1 MRGRGTKDIRGELR
15 ELILK
20 QTETLRAQT
29 FGGLTAQEA
38 EEYERR
44 QKKIHEL
51 CVKFSGALQ
60 EEAQESKRDEHSA
73 EDENLNLGRP
83 LRRPA

>member
-15 ELILK
+15 DLILK

-29 FGGLTAQEA
+29 FGGLTAQES
-38 EEYERR
+38 EQYEGR
-44 QKKIHEL
+44 QKRIHEL
-51 CVKFSGALQ
+51 CVKLSGALQ
-60 EEAQESKRDEHSA
+60 EEALAEERDRQRKE
-73 EDENLNLGRP
+73 EENLNVHRP